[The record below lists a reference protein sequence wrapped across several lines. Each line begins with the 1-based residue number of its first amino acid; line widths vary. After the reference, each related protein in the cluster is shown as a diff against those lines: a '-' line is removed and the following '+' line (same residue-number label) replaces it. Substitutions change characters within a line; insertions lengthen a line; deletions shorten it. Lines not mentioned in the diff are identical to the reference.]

1 VPATST
7 TVQGPDAIVREKG
20 GVGCRVGVWRNDR
33 KEKNEEAILFRQQE
47 NFVFESC
54 SSMNDMR

>member
-47 NFVFESC
+47 NFVF
-54 SSMNDMR
+54 RILL